1 MKKMRKFLSA
11 ALAAV
16 ISSSMLLSASP
27 VSVSAADGPDPV
39 VVVSLGDSYSSG
51 EGIPP
56 FYNQSMPIEQRVV
69 DLDWVAHR
77 SEDSWPSQIVIPG
90 VSGTMKDYDQKDAD
104 KQGSGAC
111 RWYFTAVSGA
121 ETKHF
126 DKEEQ
131 EKAGKDNDGNWN
143 IYKKKESGGGYWY
156 VESLKMPLQL
166 SVFNDIPEGTVDF
179 VTMSVGGNDVNF
191 VDIVTTCAK
200 ASTHIHFINDDNKKI
215 KQKMNE
221 LWANFDDSSKTTD
234 TKRNIKR
241 VYKAVA
247 EKAGPQA
254 TVIVAGYPKLF
265 DKTGKGFLISEEEA
279 TIVNNNV
286 VKFNGKLQS
295 LVEECRKEGYNM
307 YFVDVVDEFEGHEAY
322 THSKKKSE
330 DGQWINHIM
339 LGAEPQDLSDKAGVS
354 AYSMHPNEYGAKH
367 YAKRVNEEIAALGTL
382 SGKVVKAE
390 DRTTPIKNANVTI
403 YKDGSKYTTAKTN
416 EYGQYQ
422 LRLPEGDY
430 KVEITAEGYLDFEAY
445 ASITRQTVN
454 YMETFLLIDG
464 TEEGTGTAKGTVLD
478 GLTGRGVADVS
489 LTIRKGWNTP
499 DSNTVVKTLKTN
511 SDGTYSV
518 DLPYGNYTVY
528 ASKDGYIATSF
539 NIISKKTLTSGQN
552 GTISSAVLGDGY
564 RMILTWGEYPEDLDS
579 HVRGLTSDGYTFHVY
594 FNDMYAYDGNA
605 KLCDLD
611 VDDVTSYGPE
621 TITLQPT
628 STSAYYYY
636 VYKYYGT
643 QGTVAS
649 SGAKIKV
656 YKGDSLIRTFNVPT
670 NLGDG
675 DYWNVFAIKNGQLIV
690 RNTITDYAETSYAD

>member
-39 VVVSLGDSYSSG
+39 VVVSMGDSYSSG
-51 EGIPP
+51 EGIEP
-56 FYNQSMPIEQRVV
+56 FYYQWKDVSEKIYI
-69 DLDWVAHR
+69 DDWIAHR
-77 SEDSWPSQIVIPG
+77 SEKSWPSQVVIPG
-90 VSGTMKDYDQKDAD
+90 VSGIMKDYDQKDAD
-104 KQGSGAC
+104 KQGSGVC

-121 ETKHF
+121 ETQHF
-126 DKEEQ
+126 DTNQQDKSDEIFKIKSHLLYDEFFMN
-131 EKAGKDNDGNWN
+131 ENAK
-143 IYKKKESGGGYWY
+143 
-156 VESLKMPLQL
+156 LPLQL
-166 SVFNDIPEGTVDF
+166 SVFDGIPEGTVDF
-179 VTMSVGGNDVNF
+179 VTMSVGGNDVKF
-191 VDIVTTCAK
+191 ADIVTTCAT

-215 KQKMNE
+215 NQKMNE
-221 LWANFDDSSKTTD
+221 LWANFNTT
-234 TKRNIKR
+234 RENIRR

-247 EKAGPQA
+247 QKAGSQA

-265 DKTGKGFLISEEEA
+265 DKDGKGFFISKEEA
-279 TIVNNNV
+279 TTVNNNV
-286 VKFNGKLQS
+286 VRFNGELKS
-295 LVEECRKEGYNM
+295 LVESCRKEGYNM
-307 YFVDVVDEFEGHEAY
+307 YFVDVVDEFNGHEAY
-322 THSKKKSE
+322 THSKKAGE
-330 DGQWINHIM
+330 DGQWINHI
-339 LGAEPQDLSDKAGVS
+339 LIGAEKEDLDDLAVASS
-354 AYSMHPNEYGAKH
+354 YSMHPNEYGAKH

-564 RMILTWGEYPEDLDS
+564 RMILTWDEYPEDLDS